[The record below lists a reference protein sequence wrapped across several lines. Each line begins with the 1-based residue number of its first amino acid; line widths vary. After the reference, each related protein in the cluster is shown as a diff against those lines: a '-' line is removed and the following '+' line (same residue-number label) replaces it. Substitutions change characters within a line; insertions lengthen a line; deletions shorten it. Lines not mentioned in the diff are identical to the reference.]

1 LSTNIAVAD
10 RDARMSQYNDP
21 MSSPFFLVDA
31 FTEHPFAG
39 NPAGVCLPADD
50 RDHLWM
56 QAVAA
61 EMNQAETAF
70 LRLRADGDWDLRW
83 FTPAIEVDL
92 CGHATLA
99 SAHVLWETGRGSRGR
114 PVRFHTRSGVLT
126 CTAVKGRIEMDF
138 PAEPASAIESPA
150 EEAFAFGASPVF
162 VGRNRM
168 DMLVVLNSAEA
179 VRKLNPDMNQVAK
192 IKARGVIV
200 TARSDKP
207 DADFVSRFFAPQSGV
222 AEDPVTGSAHCC
234 LAPYWRD
241 VLGKDELIGHQV
253 SKRGG
258 YVAVRCAG
266 GRVIL
271 GGTAV
276 TVVEGSLRS

>member
-1 LSTNIAVAD
+1 MPA
-10 RDARMSQYNDP
+10 
-21 MSSPFFLVDA
+21 PFFLVDA
-31 FTEHPFAG
+31 FTEQPFAG
-39 NPAGVCLPADD
+39 NPAGVCLPTED

-70 LRLRADGDWDLRW
+70 LRPRADGDWDLRW
-83 FTPAIEVDL
+83 FTPAVEVDL

-99 SAHVLWETGRGSRGR
+99 SAHVLWESGRSSRGR

-126 CTAVKGRIEMDF
+126 CTAARGRIEMDF
-138 PAEPASAIESPA
+138 PAEPAVAIESPA

-168 DMLVVLNSAEA
+168 DMLVVLDSAEA
-179 VRKLNPDMNQVAK
+179 ARKLDPDMSRVAK

-207 DADFVSRFFAPQSGV
+207 DADFVSRFFAPQSGI

-234 LAPYWRD
+234 LGPYWRD
-241 VLGKDELIGHQV
+241 VLGKNELVGHQV

-258 YVAVRCAG
+258 YVTVRCAG
-266 GRVIL
+266 NRVVL

-276 TVVEGSLRS
+276 TVVAGELRA